1 MCVFDASDED
11 MQSLASLMSIQ
22 KKESCSDSGDVS
34 DVANMADVADDEENV
49 QCHPVQSDVQQ
60 IVSRSPHKLFVKNK
74 HCGTDM
80 IVL

>member
-1 MCVFDASDED
+1 
-11 MQSLASLMSIQ
+11 
-22 KKESCSDSGDVS
+22 
-34 DVANMADVADDEENV
+34 MADVADDEENV